1 MTQSLTTSSMTAMPR
16 LMSAKRFAAYLG
28 EKGFVRKS
36 VLIFLC
42 ADMTRGNIGTR
53 TLMIVAWRITNSHPL

>member
-1 MTQSLTTSSMTAMPR
+1 
-16 LMSAKRFAAYLG
+16 MSAKRFAAYLG